1 LLWILETIRQILND
15 FVHLQPSM
23 FPTGLQN
30 SFLETWNEVEYSLR
44 DASNTIK
51 ASHANLIPQL
61 QQAGMTGEM
70 LALKSATL
78 QRSINGLYGAIGTQP
93 TTPTFFGRITKR
105 FKPVGDCINSILGSL
120 ISVIP
125 GLEIAKEYKEQV
137 EVAVE
142 TTEAESPA

>member
-1 LLWILETIRQILND
+1 MKILMR
-15 FVHLQPSM
+15 
-23 FPTGLQN
+23 
-30 SFLETWNEVEYSLR
+30 SL
-44 DASNTIK
+44 
-51 ASHANLIPQL
+51 
-61 QQAGMTGEM
+61 
-70 LALKSATL
+70 ATNV
-78 QRSINGLYGAIGTQP
+78 STQP